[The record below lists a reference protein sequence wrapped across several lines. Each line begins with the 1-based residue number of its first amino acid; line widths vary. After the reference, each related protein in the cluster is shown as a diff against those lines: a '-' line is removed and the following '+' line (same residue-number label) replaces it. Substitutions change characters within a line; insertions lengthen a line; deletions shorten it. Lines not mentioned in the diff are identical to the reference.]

1 MTPAQDGWPEFTQKS
16 PVKIKQ
22 LKGSNIDSFNNDLE
36 RDIKDAGDRLKGT
49 TAAKCYMTQWDMHK
63 HYPSFEILGN
73 LVIDLAKTMPMAVG
87 TNEDGTPRQYALR
100 IEDFWSLIY
109 SKDISVNHTN
119 IGLICGVLHIVSED
133 VKIALL

>member
-73 LVIDLAKTMPMAVG
+73 LVID
-87 TNEDGTPRQYALR
+87 YAYGS
-100 IEDFWSLIY
+100 WY
-109 SKDISVNHTN
+109 K
-119 IGLICGVLHIVSED
+119 
-133 VKIALL
+133 